1 MFVNVLI
8 LQWICWLC
16 SKYSKLAMFTQTVNV
31 FFKNYQLTLTDNH
44 IHIYRIFMFYGKF
57 YPLQAKCAINRILPS
72 DTTEPVVLFNNGGV
86 AFLGRIKD
94 TQEGPLSDKD
104 EILFCDLM
112 RMSSDLCVVCLLNQE
127 VGAVFYYN
135 GMMCKVCKSWRNFI
149 ELSDFKFANAT
160 FHNGIYFKNINNV
173 VSNL

>member
-1 MFVNVLI
+1 
-8 LQWICWLC
+8 
-16 SKYSKLAMFTQTVNV
+16 
-31 FFKNYQLTLTDNH
+31 
-44 IHIYRIFMFYGKF
+44 MFYGNF

-135 GMMCKVCKSWRNFI
+135 GMMCKVCKS
-149 ELSDFKFANAT
+149 
-160 FHNGIYFKNINNV
+160 
-173 VSNL
+173 

>member
-1 MFVNVLI
+1 
-8 LQWICWLC
+8 
-16 SKYSKLAMFTQTVNV
+16 MFTQTVNV

-57 YPLQAKCAINRILPS
+57 YPLQAKCAINKILPS

-104 EILFCDLM
+104 EILFCEFM

-135 GMMCKVCKSWRNFI
+135 GMMCKVCKS
-149 ELSDFKFANAT
+149 
-160 FHNGIYFKNINNV
+160 
-173 VSNL
+173 

>member
-1 MFVNVLI
+1 
-8 LQWICWLC
+8 
-16 SKYSKLAMFTQTVNV
+16 
-31 FFKNYQLTLTDNH
+31 
-44 IHIYRIFMFYGKF
+44 MFYGKF
-57 YPLQAKCAINRILPS
+57 YPLQAKCAINKILPS

-104 EILFCDLM
+104 KILFCDLM

-135 GMMCKVCKSWRNFI
+135 GMMCEVCKS
-149 ELSDFKFANAT
+149 
-160 FHNGIYFKNINNV
+160 
-173 VSNL
+173 